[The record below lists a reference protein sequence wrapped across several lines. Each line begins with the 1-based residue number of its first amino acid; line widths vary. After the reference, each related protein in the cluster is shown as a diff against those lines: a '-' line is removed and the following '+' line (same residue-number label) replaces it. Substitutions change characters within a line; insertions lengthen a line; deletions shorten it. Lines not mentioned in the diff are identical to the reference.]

1 MKLQGKAKELFEEY
15 VLTLPDTKGQSDSL
29 KILIGCMW
37 VYFYDLPESMQW
49 GIIQDWADSL
59 EYDVGVTG
67 LEVNEFI
74 ADISMLK
81 QAEDPFNQL
90 WESDLFKTRQK
101 ARTAAIEKLNEIINE
116 T

>member
-1 MKLQGKAKELFEEY
+1 MKLTGKAKEQFEEY
-15 VLTLPDTKGQSDSL
+15 INST
-29 KILIGCMW
+29 ILISHNIGCN
-37 VYFYDLPESMQW
+37 VSDDYQNFYSEPESMQW

-74 ADISMLK
+74 ADISVLK

-90 WESDLFKTRQK
+90 WESDLLKTRQK